1 MSRSPSRP
9 PLPRAF
15 WVLWTGTLIN
25 RVGTFVEPFLVLY
38 LTSQRGLTPAQA
50 GIVLTAYGAGALV
63 SQILGGALADHVGR
77 RTTLIGGLL
86 ASALSLL
93 ALGAARGTTELL
105 LAAFVVG
112 VVGDLYRPASSALV
126 ADLVDPVER
135 PRAYG
140 LLFWAINLGFM
151 VAAATAGFLA
161 EQSYTLIFVLDATPA
176 PPTPWS
182 SPSASG
188 TTRPDGSS
196 DSAHQAGFRTALADR
211 TFMAL
216 CGLTLV
222 HAALYMQ
229 GTITLPIAIVDA
241 GLSPADYGL
250 IAALNGLLIV
260 VLQPWVSNRLVRAD
274 RMRWMAL
281 AQTVMAVGF
290 GLTIFAATVATFAAS
305 VAVWTL
311 GEILMAGLLVATV
324 ADLAPPEARGRYQGV
339 FGTSFGGA
347 LLVAP
352 FVGTRVYQ
360 ELGADALW
368 LGCLLV
374 GLLVAAGFLALRPAL
389 ERRMPT
395 LDPGPGGVTARRLG
409 QRFGRR
415 VQSTVISPVTVPSAV
430 VSSTCTSNS
439 GRTPASSSARTS
451 ATVRSSVAVAVTG
464 PRASLR

>member
-1 MSRSPSRP
+1 MTRARRP

-25 RVGTFVEPFLVLY
+25 RIGTFVEPFLVLY
-38 LTSQRGLTPAQA
+38 LTSQRGLSPAQA
-50 GIVLTAYGAGALV
+50 GIVLTAYGAGAIV

-93 ALGAARGTTELL
+93 GLGAARGTTELL

-112 VVGDLYRPASSALV
+112 VVGDLYRPASAALV
-126 ADLVDPVER
+126 ADLIDPVER

-140 LLFWAINLGFM
+140 LLFWAVNLGFM

-161 EQSYTLIFVLDATPA
+161 QQSYTLIFVLDAATCA
-176 PPTPWS
+176 GYAVVIALGIRHDPPRR
-182 SPSASG
+182 AAD
-188 TTRPDGSS
+188 RE
-196 DSAHQAGFRTALADR
+196 HQAGFRTALADR

-229 GTITLPIAIVDA
+229 GTITLPLAIIDA

-260 VLQPWVSNRLVRAD
+260 VLQPWVSNRLVRAS

-281 AQTVMAVGF
+281 AQTVMAIGF
-290 GLTIFAATVATFAAS
+290 GLTILAATVPTFAAS

-324 ADLAPPEARGRYQGV
+324 ADLAPAEARGRYQGV

-352 FVGTRVYQ
+352 VVGTWVYQ
-360 ELGADALW
+360 GLGADALW

-389 ERRMPT
+389 ERRVPT
-395 LDPGPGGVTARRLG
+395 LAAD
-409 QRFGRR
+409 
-415 VQSTVISPVTVPSAV
+415 TVA
-430 VSSTCTSNS
+430 
-439 GRTPASSSARTS
+439 
-451 ATVRSSVAVAVTG
+451 
-464 PRASLR
+464 